1 MVEFAQITRG
11 HWLTFH
17 RKVKL
22 CPQIKGRTMTEMCYY
37 EVLEVSKECSGAE
50 LKKSYRKLAMKYH
63 PDRNPDDKE
72 AEDQFKVVNEAY
84 QVLSDD
90 KKRGIYD
97 RYGKAGLEGQGGMG
111 GGFGGGNMDD
121 IMDMFNS
128 MFGGSGGGFGGG
140 FGRTRRDPS
149 QKYAL
154 DFEIELPLAFHEA
167 VFGCEKKI
175 DITFKTP
182 CDDCKGTGA
191 KDAKLETCDYCKGQ
205 GQVLMRQGPM
215 QFAQTCPK
223 CHGEGQSTAEE
234 CGSCSGKGYHE
245 EDDIVTIKIPAG
257 VDSGNRLRAQGY
269 GNEAKNGARGDLYL
283 TFYVEEDENFVRN
296 GKDIYVE
303 VPVFF
308 TQAILGETIA
318 IPALEGELD
327 LELKQSTKDKE
338 QFVFE
343 DEGVA
348 DVHGGRK
355 GRLVAQ
361 IQMILPKQI
370 NEEQKELLEK
380 LQESYGVE
388 SSPHKSTFD
397 SAFSRVKGWFKS

>member
-1 MVEFAQITRG
+1 
-11 HWLTFH
+11 
-17 RKVKL
+17 
-22 CPQIKGRTMTEMCYY
+22 MTELDYY
-37 EVLEVSKECSGAE
+37 EVLEVRKDCSGAE

-72 AEDQFKVVNEAY
+72 AEDNFKVVNEAY

-90 KKRGIYD
+90 EKRSIYD
-97 RYGKAGLEGQGGMG
+97 RYGKAGLEGQGGSR

-128 MFGGSGGGFGGG
+128 MFGGASASG
-140 FGRTRRDPS
+140 RQSRRDPS

-154 DFEIELPLAFHEA
+154 DFEIEVQLEFHEA

-175 DITFKTP
+175 DITYKIP
-182 CDDCKGTGA
+182 CNDCKGTGA
-191 KDAKLETCDYCKGQ
+191 KDGKLSTCDYCKGQ

-223 CHGEGQSTAEE
+223 CQGQGQSAAQS
-234 CGSCSGKGYHE
+234 CGSCAGEGYHE
-245 EDDIVTIKIPAG
+245 EEDTVTISVPAG
-257 VDSGNRLRAQGY
+257 IDSGNRLRAQGY
-269 GNEAKNGARGDLYL
+269 GNENKNGQRGDLYL
-283 TFYVEEDENFVRN
+283 TFIVEEDEHFIRN
-296 GKDIYVE
+296 GNDIYIE

-308 TQAILGETIA
+308 TQAILGETIS
-318 IPALEGELD
+318 IPALDGELE

-338 QFVFE
+338 QFVFAG
-343 DEGVA
+343 EGVA

-361 IQMILPKQI
+361 VQMILPKKI
-370 NEEQKELLEK
+370 NDEQKELLEK
-380 LQESYGVE
+380 LQKSYGVE

-397 SAFSRVKGWFKS
+397 SAFDRVKSWFKS

>member
-1 MVEFAQITRG
+1 
-11 HWLTFH
+11 
-17 RKVKL
+17 
-22 CPQIKGRTMTEMCYY
+22 MTEMDYY
-37 EVLEVSKECSGAE
+37 EVLEVSKDCSGAE

-63 PDRNPDDKE
+63 PDRNPDDTE
-72 AEDQFKVVNEAY
+72 AEEKFKIVNEAY

-90 KKRGIYD
+90 EKRAIYD
-97 RYGKAGLEGQGGMG
+97 RYGKAGLEGQGMG
-111 GGFGGGNMDD
+111 GGFGGANMDD
-121 IMDMFNS
+121 IMDIFNS
-128 MFGGSGGGFGGG
+128 MFGGSGGFGGG
-140 FGRTRRDPS
+140 FGHTRRDPS

-154 DFEIELPLAFHEA
+154 DFEMELPLAFHEA

-175 DITFKTP
+175 DITYKTP
-182 CDDCKGTGA
+182 CADCKGTGA
-191 KDAKLETCDYCKGQ
+191 KDAKLQTCEYCGGQ

-223 CHGEGQSTAEE
+223 CHGEGKIIAEK
-234 CGSCSGKGYHE
+234 CKSCHGKGYHE
-245 EDDIVTIKIPAG
+245 EKDTVTITIPAG
-257 VDSGNRLRAQGY
+257 VDSGNRLRVQGY
-269 GNEAKNGARGDLYL
+269 GNEAKNGQRGDLYL
-283 TFYVEEDENFVRN
+283 TFYVEEDENFIRN

-308 TQAILGETIA
+308 TQAILGETIS
-318 IPALEGELD
+318 IPALEGELE

-343 DEGVA
+343 GKGVA

-355 GRLVAQ
+355 GRFIAQ
-361 IQMILPKQI
+361 VRMILPKKI

-388 SSPHKSTFD
+388 SRPHKNAFD
-397 SAFSRVKGWFKS
+397 SAFDRVKSWFKN

>member
-1 MVEFAQITRG
+1 
-11 HWLTFH
+11 
-17 RKVKL
+17 
-22 CPQIKGRTMTEMCYY
+22 MTEMCYY
-37 EVLEVSKECSGAE
+37 EVLEVSKDCSGAE
-50 LKKSYRKLAMKYH
+50 LKKAYRKLAMKYH

-90 KKRGIYD
+90 EKRSIYD

-128 MFGGSGGGFGGG
+128 MFGGSSGG
-140 FGRTRRDPS
+140 FGRQSRRDPS

-154 DFEIELPLAFHEA
+154 DFEIELQLEFHEA

-175 DITFKTP
+175 DIIYKTS
-182 CDDCKGTGA
+182 CSDCQGTGA

-223 CHGEGQSTAEE
+223 CQGQGQSVKEA
-234 CGSCSGKGYHE
+234 CGSCRGKGYHE
-245 EDDIVTIKIPAG
+245 EEDTVTVNIPAG

-269 GNEAKNGARGDLYL
+269 GNESKNGQRGDLYM
-283 TFYVEEDENFVRN
+283 TFIVEEDENFIRN
-296 GKDIYVE
+296 GNDIYIE

-308 TQAILGETIA
+308 TQAILGETIS
-318 IPALEGELD
+318 IPALDGELE

-338 QFVFE
+338 QFIFNG
-343 DEGVA
+343 EGVE

-361 IQMILPKQI
+361 IQMILPKKI

-388 SSPHKSTFD
+388 SRPHKSTFD
-397 SAFSRVKGWFKS
+397 SAFDRVKSWFKN

>member
-1 MVEFAQITRG
+1 
-11 HWLTFH
+11 
-17 RKVKL
+17 
-22 CPQIKGRTMTEMCYY
+22 MTEMDYY
-37 EVLEVSKECSGAE
+37 EVLEVSKDCSGAE

-63 PDRNPDDKE
+63 PDRNPDDQE
-72 AEDQFKVVNEAY
+72 AEEQFKIVNEAY
-84 QVLSDD
+84 QVLSDEE
-90 KKRGIYD
+90 KRAIYD
-97 RYGKAGLEGQGGMG
+97 RYGKEGLQGQGMG
-111 GGFGGGNMDD
+111 GGFGGGGMDD
-121 IMDMFNS
+121 FMDIFNS
-128 MFGGSGGGFGGG
+128 MFGGSGGFGSGFGQA
-140 FGRTRRDPS
+140 RRDPS

-175 DITFKTP
+175 DITYKTP
-182 CDDCKGTGA
+182 CTDCKGTGA
-191 KDAKLETCDYCKGQ
+191 KDAKLETCDYCGGR

-223 CHGEGQSTAEE
+223 CHGEGQKVAEK
-234 CGSCSGKGYHE
+234 CTSCNGKGYHE
-245 EDDIVTIKIPAG
+245 EEDTVSIKVPAG
-257 VDSGNRLRAQGY
+257 VDSGNRLRVQGY
-269 GNEAKNGARGDLYL
+269 GNEGKNGQRGDLYL
-283 TFYVEEDENFVRN
+283 TFYVEEDENFIRN
-296 GKDIYVE
+296 GNDIYIE

-308 TQAILGETIA
+308 TQAILGETIS
-318 IPALEGELD
+318 IPALDGELE

-343 DEGVA
+343 GEGVA

-361 IQMILPKQI
+361 VRMILPKKI

-388 SSPHKSTFD
+388 SRPHKNTFD
-397 SAFSRVKGWFKS
+397 SAFDRVKSWFK

>member
-1 MVEFAQITRG
+1 
-11 HWLTFH
+11 
-17 RKVKL
+17 
-22 CPQIKGRTMTEMCYY
+22 MTELDYY
-37 EVLEVSKECSGAE
+37 EVLEVSKDCSGTE
-50 LKKSYRKLAMKYH
+50 LKKAYRKLAMKYH

-84 QVLSDD
+84 QVLSDEE
-90 KKRGIYD
+90 KRGIYD

-111 GGFGGGNMDD
+111 GGFGGSNMDD

-140 FGRTRRDPS
+140 FGQTRRDPG

-175 DITFKTP
+175 DIHYKTP
-182 CDDCKGTGA
+182 CGDCKGTGA
-191 KDAKLETCDYCKGQ
+191 KDAKLETCDYCNGQ

-223 CHGEGQSTAEE
+223 CHGQGQSIKEE

-245 EDDIVTIKIPAG
+245 EDDTVTVSIPAG

-269 GNEAKNGARGDLYL
+269 GNEAKNGQRGDLYL
-283 TFYVEEDENFVRN
+283 TFHVEEDENFIRN
-296 GKDIYVE
+296 GNDIYIE

-308 TQAILGETIA
+308 TQAILGETIS
-318 IPALEGELD
+318 IPALDGELE

-338 QFVFE
+338 QFVF
-343 DEGVA
+343 DGEGVA

-355 GRLVAQ
+355 GRLIAQ
-361 IQMILPKQI
+361 VRMVLPKKI
-370 NEEQKELLEK
+370 NDEQKELLEK

-388 SSPHKSTFD
+388 SRPHKSTFD
-397 SAFSRVKGWFKS
+397 SAFDRVKNWFKN

>member
-1 MVEFAQITRG
+1 
-11 HWLTFH
+11 
-17 RKVKL
+17 
-22 CPQIKGRTMTEMCYY
+22 MTELDYY
-37 EVLEVSKECSGAE
+37 EVLEVSKDCSGTE
-50 LKKSYRKLAMKYH
+50 LKKSYRKLAMKFH

-72 AEDQFKVVNEAY
+72 AEDKFKVVNEAY

-90 KKRGIYD
+90 EKRGIYD

-121 IMDMFNS
+121 IMEMFNS

-140 FGRTRRDPS
+140 FGQTRRDPG

-154 DFEIELPLAFHEA
+154 DFEIELPLKFNEA

-175 DITFKTP
+175 DITYKTP
-182 CDDCKGTGA
+182 CNDCEGTGA
-191 KDAKLETCDYCKGQ
+191 KDGKMETCDYCQGQ

-223 CHGEGQSTAEE
+223 CHGQGQSIKEE
-234 CGSCSGKGYHE
+234 CGSCHGQGYHE
-245 EDDIVTIKIPAG
+245 EEDTVTVNIPAG

-269 GNEAKNGARGDLYL
+269 GNEAKNGQRGDLYL
-283 TFYVEEDENFVRN
+283 TFRVEEDENFIRN
-296 GKDIYVE
+296 GKDIYIE

-308 TQAILGETIA
+308 TQAVLGETIS
-318 IPALEGELD
+318 IPALDGELE

-338 QFVFE
+338 QFIF
-343 DEGVA
+343 DGEGVA

-355 GRLVAQ
+355 GRLIAQ
-361 IQMILPKQI
+361 VQMILPKKI

-388 SSPHKSTFD
+388 SRPHKSTFD
-397 SAFSRVKGWFKS
+397 DAFSRVKSWFKN

>member
-1 MVEFAQITRG
+1 
-11 HWLTFH
+11 
-17 RKVKL
+17 
-22 CPQIKGRTMTEMCYY
+22 MTEMCYY
-37 EVLEVSKECSGAE
+37 EVLEVSKDCSGAE

-72 AEDQFKVVNEAY
+72 AEDTFKIVNEAY
-84 QVLSDD
+84 QVLSNDE
-90 KKRGIYD
+90 KRSIYD
-97 RYGKAGLEGQGGMG
+97 RYGKAGLEGQGMG

-121 IMDMFNS
+121 IMDIFNS

-140 FGRTRRDPS
+140 FGHTRRDPS

-182 CDDCKGTGA
+182 CSDCKGTGA
-191 KDAKLETCDYCKGQ
+191 KDAKLETCDYCQGQ

-215 QFAQTCPK
+215 QFAQTCPQ
-223 CHGEGQSTAEE
+223 CHGEGQSVAQKCT
-234 CGSCSGKGYHE
+234 SCSGTGYHE
-245 EDDIVTIKIPAG
+245 EDDTVTIKIPAG
-257 VDSGNRLRAQGY
+257 VDSGNRLRAQGH
-269 GNEAKNGARGDLYL
+269 GNESKNGQRGDLYL
-283 TFYVEEDENFVRN
+283 TFYVEEDENFIRN

-308 TQAILGETIA
+308 TQAILGETII
-318 IPALEGELD
+318 IPALEGELE

-343 DEGVA
+343 GEGVA

-361 IQMILPKQI
+361 IRMILPKKI
-370 NEEQKELLEK
+370 NDEQKELLEK

-388 SSPHKSTFD
+388 SRPHKSTFD
-397 SAFSRVKGWFKS
+397 SAFNRVKGWFKN

>member
-1 MVEFAQITRG
+1 
-11 HWLTFH
+11 
-17 RKVKL
+17 
-22 CPQIKGRTMTEMCYY
+22 MTELDYY
-37 EVLEVSKECSGAE
+37 EVLEVSKDCSGAE

-72 AEDQFKVVNEAY
+72 AEDKFKVVNEAY

-90 KKRGIYD
+90 EKRAIYD

-121 IMDMFNS
+121 FMDIFNS

-140 FGRTRRDPS
+140 FGRTRRDPG

-175 DITFKTP
+175 DIRYKTP
-182 CDDCKGTGA
+182 CGDCEGTGA
-191 KDAKLETCDYCKGQ
+191 KDAKLETCDYCNGQ

-223 CHGEGQSTAEE
+223 CHGQGQSIKEE

-245 EDDIVTIKIPAG
+245 EEDTVTVSIPAG

-269 GNEAKNGARGDLYL
+269 GNEAKNGQRGDLYL
-283 TFYVEEDENFVRN
+283 TFHVEEDENFIRN
-296 GKDIYVE
+296 GNDIYIE

-308 TQAILGETIA
+308 TQAILGETIS
-318 IPALEGELD
+318 IPALDGELE

-338 QFVFE
+338 QFVFNG
-343 DEGVA
+343 EGVA

-361 IQMILPKQI
+361 IRMVLPKKI
-370 NEEQKELLEK
+370 NDEQKELLEK

-397 SAFSRVKGWFKS
+397 SAFDRVKNWFKN

>member
-1 MVEFAQITRG
+1 
-11 HWLTFH
+11 
-17 RKVKL
+17 
-22 CPQIKGRTMTEMCYY
+22 MTEMCYY
-37 EVLEVSKECSGAE
+37 EVLEVSRDCSGST
-50 LKKSYRKLAMKYH
+50 LKKAYRKLAMKYH

-72 AEDQFKVVNEAY
+72 AEDKFKVVNEAY

-90 KKRGIYD
+90 EKRSIYD

-111 GGFGGGNMDD
+111 GGGFGGGGMDD

-128 MFGGSGGGFGGG
+128 MFGGGGGHS
-140 FGRTRRDPS
+140 RQSRRDPS

-154 DFEIELPLAFHEA
+154 DFEIELQLEFHEA

-175 DITFKTP
+175 DITYKTP
-182 CDDCKGTGA
+182 CTDCKGTGA
-191 KDAKLETCDYCKGQ
+191 KDAKLTTCDYCKGQ

-215 QFAQTCPK
+215 QFAQTCPQ
-223 CHGEGQSTAEE
+223 CQGQGESAVDS
-234 CGSCSGKGYHE
+234 CGSCGAKGYHTK
-245 EDDIVTIKIPAG
+245 EDTVTVNIPAG

-269 GNEAKNGARGDLYL
+269 GNESKGGQRGDLYM
-283 TFYVEEDENFVRN
+283 TFIVEEDENFIRN
-296 GKDIYVE
+296 GNDIYIE

-308 TQAILGETIA
+308 TQAILGETIS
-318 IPALEGELD
+318 IPTLDGELE

-338 QFVFE
+338 QFIFNG
-343 DEGVA
+343 EGVE
-348 DVHGGRK
+348 DVHGGHK

-361 IQMILPKQI
+361 IQMILPKKI

-388 SSPHKSTFD
+388 SRPHKNTFD
-397 SAFSRVKGWFKS
+397 GAFDRVKSWFKG